1 MDFRMEYNRTSELT
15 DDERMRYARHLAL
28 PEVGEEG
35 QLRLSRAKVL
45 VVGAGGLG
53 SPVAYYLVAGG
64 VGTVG
69 LIDGDVVDVSNLQRQ
84 ILHATPDVG
93 RPKVESAAEKLRL
106 LNPGVDVVELKIL
119 LTEENAR
126 EIFSGYDFI
135 VDATDRLEVKFLIND
150 VCVEMGKPFSYGG
163 IQAFGG
169 QTMTYV
175 PGHASCRDLFR
186 GLDLSTVPK
195 KSPRGP
201 FGAIAGMLGTIQA
214 AEAMKWILGIGC
226 LLTDR
231 LLRFDAL
238 TMRFV
243 EIKVGR

>member
-1 MDFRMEYNRTSELT
+1 MVDNRDCVLN
-15 DDERMRYARHLAL
+15 DDERARYARHLAL
-28 PEVGEEG
+28 PQVGVEG
-35 QLRLSRAKVL
+35 QRRLSKAKVL

-69 LIDGDVVDVSNLQRQ
+69 IIDGDVVDISNLQRQ
-84 ILHATPDVG
+84 ILHATPDLG
-93 RPKVESAAEKLRL
+93 RPKVESAAGKLRA
-106 LNPGVDVVELKIL
+106 LNPNVAVEAYRML
-119 LTEENAR
+119 LDEDNAR
-126 EIFSGYDFI
+126 DLFARYDFI
-135 VDATDRLEVKFLIND
+135 VDATDSLEVKFLIND
-150 VCVEMGKPFSYGG
+150 ICVEMGKPFSYGG

-169 QTMTYV
+169 QTMTYT

-186 GLDLSTVPK
+186 GIDVGSVGRKP
-195 KSPRGP
+195 PMGP

-214 AEAMKWILGIGC
+214 AEAMKWILGIGE

-238 TMRFV
+238 SMRFV
-243 EIKVGR
+243 EIKVRPYSV

>member
-1 MDFRMEYNRTSELT
+1 MELSA
-15 DDERMRYARHLAL
+15 DEQLRYARHLAL
-28 PEVGEEG
+28 PQVGVEG
-35 QLRLSRAKVL
+35 QIRLSQAKVL

-53 SPVAYYLVAGG
+53 SPVSYYLVAGG

-69 LIDGDVVDVSNLQRQ
+69 IIDGDVVDMSNLQRQ
-84 ILHATPDVG
+84 ILHTTPDIG
-93 RPKVESAAEKLRL
+93 RPKVESAVEKLVA
-106 LNPGVDVVELKIL
+106 LNPNVNVKTYHQL

-126 EIFSGYDFI
+126 EIFSAYDFV

-150 VCVEMGKPFSYGG
+150 ICVEMGKPFSYGG

-169 QTMTYV
+169 QTMTYT

-186 GLDLSTVPK
+186 GMDVDAVERK
-195 KSPRGP
+195 APRGP

-214 AEAMKWILGIGC
+214 AEAMKWIMGIGD

-238 TMRFV
+238 AMRFT
-243 EIKVGR
+243 EIKVRP